1 MNLNIKAMA
10 TEEDVKNMRHWAT
23 EMMPADVW
31 IPVNFRQ
38 AQAFMAL
45 MDERLGW
52 PVYSLSFNKDMNKV
66 MKITL

>member
-23 EMMPADVW
+23 EMMPVDVW